1 MLDDDTVSRAVDR
14 VLAQR
19 LNDLRSRTGLPVV
32 FGGSTRSAPDG
43 QQLTINRLAG
53 TLGDSL
59 RLLSVITGRGLG
71 GAAMARKVPC
81 RVSDYASTTGITHDY
96 DHVVVEHER
105 LTSILAYPLL
115 VHGTVRGVL
124 YGAVREDA
132 PIGDVAVR
140 NAGVVAA
147 TIAREVTALL
157 DRHPAPATA
166 TPRWAGELG
175 AGALEELA
183 ALARSTTDPELRARL
198 RRIHEDLAGPAGPP
212 PRPAEGPS
220 LSPREVEALRLVAV
234 GSTNAEIADD
244 LGISVP
250 TVKAYLHS
258 AMRKLDVHNRG
269 RAVVVA
275 REAGLL

>member
-19 LNDLRSRTGLPVV
+19 LADLRSRTGLPVV

-147 TIAREVTALL
+147 TITRDVTALL
-157 DRHPAPATA
+157 DRHPPATA

-183 ALARSTTDPELRARL
+183 ALARTTSDPELRARL
-198 RRIHEDLAGPAGPP
+198 RRIHEDLAGPAGQP

-234 GSTNAEIADD
+234 GSTNAEIAAQ